1 MSSDPLHK
9 IDNINQ
15 YIQFIDF
22 CTYKDVDEH
31 CNRYYKI
38 TIYTSEYPTGG
49 KTKYEF
55 CMDSV
60 YSSFESFGWYYKVDS
75 PVSFYEEY
83 SYFPQ
88 MESYN
93 LPMEVT
99 SYFGEKIENI
109 NIYQIPLNNNGIIY
123 PDESGGSIVME
134 INLENNRKF
143 HFGMYNE
150 HDGYNSHDVWLN
162 VYKNEDIEP
171 TRVVFREL

>member
-1 MSSDPLHK
+1 MISDFPITEGK
-9 IDNINQ
+9 SFNRADEAVE
-15 YIQFIDF
+15 YIA
-22 CTYKDVDEH
+22 YL
-31 CNRYYKI
+31 
-38 TIYTSEYPTGG
+38 
-49 KTKYEF
+49 YENN
-55 CMDSV
+55 C
-60 YSSFESFGWYYKVDS
+60 
-75 PVSFYEEY
+75 
-83 SYFPQ
+83 
-88 MESYN
+88 
-93 LPMEVT
+93 
-99 SYFGEKIENI
+99 EKIENI